1 MEEELS
7 YSPQDI
13 PVEEGPR
20 EENEES
26 KNSLP
31 QKRQK
36 TTEVW
41 SISTAI
47 KCNASAGPVLVVS
60 HTDAQAIEKL
70 KEIERSTLP

>member
-13 PVEEGPR
+13 PDEEGPR

-36 TTEVW
+36 IKEDW
-41 SISTAI
+41 SISTTT
-47 KCNASAGPVLVVS
+47 KHHKVVTERFIVVA
-60 HTDAQAIEKL
+60 HTDGDAI
-70 KEIERSTLP
+70 